1 MSSEIANRYAKA
13 LFKIACE
20 SNQLEVCS
28 ESLKAIAP
36 LLKPCSHFLKWAASP
51 EVAQNFKIEML
62 ESKLNGLFCQQL
74 IDFFLLLLKKK
85 RLWLLPAIVSQFQR
99 LAAKKL
105 GILEVQ
111 LITTVAIDAST
122 KENLASKLKQK
133 FGLTPNIHEEID
145 PTLIGGSIIKIG
157 SQVIDNSIKGKLL
170 RLKKHLLRGAS

>member
-13 LFKIACE
+13 LFKITCE
-20 SNQLEVCS
+20 SNQVEACS
-28 ESLKAIAP
+28 NSLKVIAP

-62 ESKLNGLFCQQL
+62 ERKLSGLCSQQL
-74 IDFFLLLLKKK
+74 IDFLLLLLQKK
-85 RLWLLPAIVSQFQR
+85 RLWLLPEITSEFQR

-111 LITTVAIDAST
+111 LITTVAIDASA
-122 KENLASKLKQK
+122 KENLALKLKQK
-133 FGLTPNIHEEID
+133 FGLTPNIREEID
-145 PTLIGGSIIKIG
+145 PALIGGSVIKIG

-170 RLKKHLLRGAS
+170 RLKKYLLRGAS